1 MNVLPLM
8 SPALLITYTLFP
20 DVTPATKT
28 ERADIPWE
36 TLVDNIR
43 KAPTYISKSACPLIS
58 MGEYGDART
67 DKDCL
72 RHAANVQRVFGVELD
87 YDGEQMPI
95 EEAAAILQRA
105 TICSVLYTSPSYTVE
120 KPRWRAL
127 LPLSEPALPDKRRE
141 YVGRANRVLG
151 GIASRESFTLSQ
163 SFYLGRVRG
172 ADYVVID
179 TQGRYIDLAADLEPM
194 YHVSGANDGESAR
207 DATTDAQL
215 RECFENGAGRYE
227 AMLKL
232 SARWAARGMPAD
244 DIESNL
250 LALLGAGHLNHDG
263 IDLRTRARPMA
274 DSAVRKFGD
283 SRGAPDTAAAIQP
296 AAAPAQE
303 QPPHP
308 ALSSSD
314 PPQSTEET
322 VVRKPMLWREL
333 EEQQPPERIW
343 RLSHWLS
350 IGPTL
355 LAGRGG
361 TGKSL
366 VAQTLATALVLARN
380 YLDEVTEPLKV
391 LAWFCEDDHD
401 ELWRRQIAI
410 CDYFSVKLSDMEGK
424 LIIEPRL
431 GCENTLFSPVY
442 GTPQWTPLRDELCD
456 QMNDYGADLLI
467 ADNTSH
473 LYGCNENSRHEVTTF
488 INGLCGLVNHRP
500 VSQLILSH
508 PAKAGD
514 SEYSGSTAW
523 ENAVR
528 MRWFMGSVLPDQEEP
543 EEGAEDPNVRYIAK
557 RKTNYSVKDY
567 RKLVFDMGVFKP
579 EDAPGE
585 VSARYNYALRK
596 EGAESAVLSAVA
608 KFSAQNIRV
617 VDARNSPDSLI
628 AKMRSAKLM
637 QDYGPK
643 EIGDAIAALRLAG
656 RLVEAPVGTNSNRT
670 AKTGL
675 KVASFFAQSGC
686 SK

>member
-1 MNVLPLM
+1 MSVLALM
-8 SPALLITYTLFP
+8 SRALLITYTLFP

-28 ERADIPWE
+28 ERADVPWE
-36 TLVDNIR
+36 ALVDNIR
-43 KAPTYISKSACPLIS
+43 KAPTYINKAACPLIS

-72 RHAANVQRVFGVELD
+72 RHAANVQRVFGIEID

-95 EEAAAILQRA
+95 EEAAATLQRA
-105 TICSVLYTSPSYTVE
+105 AVCSVLYTSPSHTPAA
-120 KPRWRAL
+120 PRWRAL

-141 YVGRANRVLG
+141 YVARANRILG
-151 GIASRESFTLSQ
+151 GVATRESFTLSQ

-172 ADYVVID
+172 AEYIVID
-179 TQGRYIDLAADLEPM
+179 TEGRYIDLAADIEPQ
-194 YHVSGANDGESAR
+194 YFVGGSNDGETSR

-215 RECFENGAGRYE
+215 RECFDNGAGRYE

-250 LALLGAGHLNHDG
+250 LALLGAGSINHDG

-283 SRGAPDTAAAIQP
+283 SRGAPARIEPQAEPQ
-296 AAAPAQE
+296 QE
-303 QPPHP
+303 PPPHP
-308 ALSSSD
+308 
-314 PPQSTEET
+314 TEATEDEQHPA
-322 VVRKPMLWREL
+322 RKPMRWAEL
-333 EEQQPPERIW
+333 DGKEPPARIW
-343 RLSHWLS
+343 RLAHWLS

-366 VAQTLATALVLARN
+366 VAQTLATALVIGQN
-380 YLDEVTEPLKV
+380 YLDEVTSPLKV

-410 CDYFSVKLSDMEGK
+410 CSYFGVSLADLVGK
-424 LIIEPRL
+424 LVIESRL
-431 GCENTLFSPVY
+431 GCENTLFAPVY
-442 GTPQWTPLRDELCD
+442 GTPQWTPLRDELRD
-456 QMNDYGADLLI
+456 QMHDYGADLLI
-467 ADNTSH
+467 ADNTSQ
-473 LYGCNENSRHEVTTF
+473 LFGCNENDRHEVTSF
-488 INGLCGLVNHRP
+488 VNGMVGLVPDRP
-500 VSQLILSH
+500 TSQLILSH

-514 SEYSGSTAW
+514 SEFSGSTAW

-528 MRWFMGSVLPDQEEP
+528 MRWFMGATLPDQEEP
-543 EEGAEDPNVRYIAK
+543 EEGHDDPNVRYIAK

-579 EDAPGE
+579 ENAPGD

-596 EGAESAVLSAVA
+596 EGAEVAVLSAVT
-608 KFSAQNIRV
+608 KFAAQSIRV
-617 VDARNSPDSLI
+617 VDAPNSPDSLV
-628 AKMRSAKLM
+628 AKMRAAKLM
-637 QDYGPK
+637 QDYSRQ
-643 EIGDAIAALRLAG
+643 ELGDAIAALRLAG
-656 RLVEAPVGTNSNRT
+656 RLIEAPVGMGSNRT
-670 AKTGL
+670 AKMGL
-675 KVASFFAQSGC
+675 KVFNFLAQSEC